1 MKYLQKFNESNENYI
16 TQADFDLIEDLF
28 LFWSDEGKPIN
39 YYQRL
44 KAANQGGHEIWNS
57 EIQEK
62 CVNVKLN
69 FLFYRRS
76 LEQHEFEKIFGFVPS
91 RDTDASYKITNIS
104 DIERRDGPFPARPG
118 SNIQKVLNVLDP
130 KQDFKKDLMEI
141 LSKTKGLDHYGF
153 AWSLKFDCD
162 LAIYRGFFLK
172 GLEFSVNTT
181 LMIQKK

>member
-1 MKYLQKFNESNENYI
+1 MIGYFLPKVPEIYWFRRKLGTWFKSN
-16 TQADFDLIEDLF
+16 
-28 LFWSDEGKPIN
+28 
-39 YYQRL
+39 
-44 KAANQGGHEIWNS
+44 
-57 EIQEK
+57 
-62 CVNVKLN
+62 
-69 FLFYRRS
+69 RRS
-76 LEQHEFEKIFGFVPS
+76 FPWRTS
-91 RDTDASYKITNIS
+91 RDPYFICIAEILLQQTSANKVASTIPNFINLFSDWESLANADIS